1 MLDINLIREDPEM
14 VRKNLEKRK
23 DPEIIE
29 RLDQLIQ
36 IDNDWRET
44 VHQLNKL
51 RKRRNDVTQEIA
63 KAKKEGKDIRK
74 LIKETQE
81 LPDKIDKLE
90 KKEKDIKK
98 GRKKILLRIP
108 NLLHES
114 VPYGKGDQDNV
125 VINKWGGIPK
135 FDFKPKNHQEI
146 LENLGLLESEKAAEV
161 SGMGFFYEK
170 EELALLDHALQKF
183 AIDYLRKRGY
193 KLIIPPYM
201 IRRKPYEGVT
211 DLGDFEDVMY
221 KIKDEDMYLIATSEH
236 PIAAMKMNEVINEG
250 DLPLKFCGLS
260 PCFRKEVGSHGKY
273 TKGLFR
279 MHQFHKVEQFI
290 FSHPDESWRL
300 HKELQKNSDS
310 ILKILGVAHRV
321 TNVCT
326 GDIGIIAAKKYDTEI
341 WMADGEYREVGSNSN
356 CTDYQAR
363 RLNVKFREGSGK
375 PIKGFIHTLNNT
387 AIATSRVMIAI
398 IEQNQQEDGSVIIP
412 KVLRGY
418 MGGIEKLE
426 KKS

>member
-1 MLDINLIREDPEM
+1 MIDINLIRESPEM

-23 DPEIIE
+23 DSKILE
-29 RLDQLIQ
+29 RLDKLIKV
-36 IDNDWRET
+36 DKDWREII
-44 VHQLNKL
+44 HELNKL
-51 RKRRNDVTQEIA
+51 RKRRNDITQEIA
-63 KAKKEGKDIRK
+63 KTKKEGKDFRK
-74 LIKETQE
+74 LVKETQE

-90 KKEKDIKK
+90 KKEKELKEKRDK
-98 GRKKILLRIP
+98 LLMGIP

-125 VINKWGGIPK
+125 VLRKWGDIRK

-170 EELALLDHALQKF
+170 EELVLLDQALQKF

-201 IRRKPYEGVT
+201 LRRKPYEGVT
-211 DLGDFEDVMY
+211 DLEDFENVMY
-221 KIKDEDMYLIATSEH
+221 KIKNEDLYLIATSEH
-236 PIAAMKMNEVINEG
+236 PLAAMKMNDVIDKD
-250 DLPLKFCGLS
+250 DLPLKFCGVS

-273 TKGLFR
+273 TKGLYR

-290 FSHPDESWRL
+290 FSHPENSWKL
-300 HKELQKNSDS
+300 HEELQKNSDNM
-310 ILKILGVAHRV
+310 LKILELTHRV

-326 GDIGIIAAKKYDTEI
+326 GDIGNLAAKKYDTDI

-363 RLNVKFREGSGK
+363 RLNIKFKEGPGK
-375 PIKGFIHTLNNT
+375 PSIGFVHTLNNT

-398 IEQNQQEDGSVIIP
+398 IEQNQQKDGSVVIP
-412 KVLRGY
+412 KVLRTY

-426 KKS
+426 KK

>member
-1 MLDINLIREDPEM
+1 MLDIKLIREQPEM

-23 DPEIIE
+23 KPEILKRVGKLIE
-29 RLDQLIQ
+29 LDK
-36 IDNDWRET
+36 NWRE
-44 VHQLNKL
+44 VAHNLNKL
-51 RKRRNDVTQEIA
+51 RKRRNDITLEIA

-74 LIKETQE
+74 LVKETQE

-90 KKEKDIKK
+90 NKEKELKQK
-98 GRKKILLRIP
+98 RYQLLLRIP

-125 VINKWGGIPK
+125 VVRKWGKVPN

-146 LENLGLLESEKAAEV
+146 LENLGLLESEKASEV

-170 EELALLDHALQKF
+170 EELALLDQALQKF

-201 IRRKPYEGVT
+201 LRRKPYEGVT
-211 DLGDFEDVMY
+211 DLEDFENVMY
-221 KIKDEDMYLIATSEH
+221 KIKDEDLYLIATSEH
-236 PIAAMKMNEVINEG
+236 PLAAMFMDEVIEKR

-260 PCFRKEVGSHGKY
+260 SCFRKEVGSHGKY

-279 MHQFHKVEQFI
+279 MHQFHKIEQFV
-290 FSHPDESWRL
+290 FSHPDDSWKL
-300 HKELQKNSDS
+300 HEELQKNTENMF
-310 ILKILGVAHRV
+310 KILEISHRV

-326 GDIGIIAAKKYDTEI
+326 GDIGNIAAKKYDTEI

-363 RLNVKFREGSGK
+363 RLNIKFREGPGK
-375 PIKGFIHTLNNT
+375 PPTGFVHTLNNT

-398 IEQNQQEDGSVIIP
+398 IEQNQQKDGSVIIP
-412 KVLRGY
+412 KALGGY
-418 MGGIEKLE
+418 MNGIEKLE
-426 KKS
+426 KK